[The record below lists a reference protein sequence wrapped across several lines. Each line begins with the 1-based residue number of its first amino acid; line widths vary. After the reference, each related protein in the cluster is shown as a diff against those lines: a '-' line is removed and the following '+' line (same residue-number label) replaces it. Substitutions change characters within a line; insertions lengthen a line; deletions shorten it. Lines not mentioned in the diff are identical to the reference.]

1 MYFLLFTYFVV
12 GSMFYWV
19 VFDPRDG
26 VTVNQNSIC
35 EKISEAS
42 VFFLWPL
49 WIGFIILLLI
59 FSPLLKMFNI
69 DIFEK
74 STWIK
79 ND

>member
-1 MYFLLFTYFVV
+1 MFFSLLFYFVM
-12 GSMFYWV
+12 GSMLYWV
-19 VFDPRDG
+19 VFNPRDG
-26 VTVNQNSIC
+26 ITVNQKSIC

-49 WIGFIILLLI
+49 WIGFIILLI
-59 FSPLLKMFNI
+59 TFSPLLKMFNI

-79 ND
+79 K

>member
-1 MYFLLFTYFVV
+1 MYQLLFYFVM
-12 GSMFYWV
+12 GSMLYWV
-19 VFDPRDG
+19 VFNPRDG
-26 VTVNQNSIC
+26 IAVDQNSIC

-49 WIGFIILLLI
+49 WIGFIILLI
-59 FSPLLKMFNI
+59 TFSPLLKMFNI

-79 ND
+79 K